1 MKNELIRIFYEN
13 VNFEQLEYFVRIL
26 LACLCGAL
34 IGLEGSSRQKE
45 AGLRTHIILAMGSAI
60 TMIVSK
66 YGFFDLLSTYGIE
79 ADPSRLASNIIT
91 GISFLGAGVIFVRT
105 GAIKGLTT
113 AAGIWTTAAIG
124 ITLGA
129 GMYFIGLSCT
139 LLLLFF
145 QILLHRFLPA
155 SERYTTSELAM
166 TAKNTPETIEK
177 IQKELTDK
185 KIKIVAMKMSY
196 ADEGNIKLKFT
207 VKAEKGSGMNDVMS
221 IVKDFPEII
230 SISGEF

>member
-13 VNFEQLEYFVRIL
+13 VSFEQLEYFIRIL
-26 LACLCGAL
+26 LACICGAI
-34 IGLEGSSRQKE
+34 IGLERSSRQKE

-66 YGFFDLLSTYGIE
+66 YGFFDLLNTYGID
-79 ADPSRLASNIIT
+79 ADPSRLASNIVT

-105 GAIKGLTT
+105 GTIKGLTT
-113 AAGIWTTAAIG
+113 AAGMWTTAAIG

-139 LLLLFF
+139 LLLLIL
-145 QILLHRFLPA
+145 QIVLHRFLPA
-155 SERYTTSELAM
+155 SEKFTTSELSM
-166 TAKNTPETIEK
+166 TAKNNPDTVEK
-177 IQKELTDK
+177 IQKELTEK
-185 KIKIVAMKMSY
+185 NVKIIGMKMSY

-207 VKAEKGSGMNDVMS
+207 VRAKKNSGMNNIMS
-221 IVKDFPEII
+221 IVKDCPEII